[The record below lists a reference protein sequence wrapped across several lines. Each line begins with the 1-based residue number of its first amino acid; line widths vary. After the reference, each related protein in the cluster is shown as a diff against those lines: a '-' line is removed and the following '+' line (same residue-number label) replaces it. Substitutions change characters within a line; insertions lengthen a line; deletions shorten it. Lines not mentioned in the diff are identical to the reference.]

1 LFFISQALIC
11 NCNPGTAAQALEETD
26 DAEASRKKARAGS
39 ASKSLPACSVDEQSL
54 LEAARAATTPSK
66 TLARIRNAVSKP
78 RASKTIQKVES
89 ESHELPTQA
98 EEVPAEAKDIIG
110 RKIGPF
116 RFTPKQAS
124 QASGGRYGGWEVQC
138 PFHRKNLKSGCRKWF
153 GVCGPAMKDKQE
165 CVAAALEW
173 CAAARRFS
181 RQWMHL
187 GFQVDYKTAAAAAI
201 TRQNPIFLEDLPV
214 QRCKPDSELD
224 ASSAMLEGDADAASK
239 LPEVAREIGIRETGS
254 AMASSQQLAAP
265 PRKPSMSA
273 QSKRRRLSNPAS
285 PVPQS
290 EESADNCQHASS
302 DSLSSSESVSS
313 ICSQSCSSSSNSS
326 SDSSSSAESSSDED

>member
-1 LFFISQALIC
+1 LLVNFHLTRLFFLSQALIC

-98 EEVPAEAKDIIG
+98 EEALVEAKDIIG

-124 QASGGRYGGWEVQC
+124 QASGGR
-138 PFHRKNLKSGCRKWF
+138 
-153 GVCGPAMKDKQE
+153 
-165 CVAAALEW
+165 
-173 CAAARRFS
+173 
-181 RQWMHL
+181 
-187 GFQVDYKTAAAAAI
+187 
-201 TRQNPIFLEDLPV
+201 
-214 QRCKPDSELD
+214 
-224 ASSAMLEGDADAASK
+224 
-239 LPEVAREIGIRETGS
+239 
-254 AMASSQQLAAP
+254 
-265 PRKPSMSA
+265 
-273 QSKRRRLSNPAS
+273 
-285 PVPQS
+285 
-290 EESADNCQHASS
+290 
-302 DSLSSSESVSS
+302 
-313 ICSQSCSSSSNSS
+313 
-326 SDSSSSAESSSDED
+326 